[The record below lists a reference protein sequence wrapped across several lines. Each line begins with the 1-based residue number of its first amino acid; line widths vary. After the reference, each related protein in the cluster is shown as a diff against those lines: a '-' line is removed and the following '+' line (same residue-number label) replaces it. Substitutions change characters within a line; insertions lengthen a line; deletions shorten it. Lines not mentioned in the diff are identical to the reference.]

1 MGQHSSLALVV
12 FLLSL
17 ALIITSLL
25 LVFST
30 HQVRANYA
38 HLQSLELERWQLQ
51 EDYTRLLLE
60 INTWAAPHRVHEIAT
75 YELSMRRPDLNH
87 KHVVLE

>member
-1 MGQHSSLALVV
+1 MVVFLVSLALTM
-12 FLLSL
+12 
-17 ALIITSLL
+17 TSLS

-38 HLQSLELERWQLQ
+38 LLQSLELERWRLQ
-51 EDYTRLLLE
+51 EEYTRLLLE

-75 YELSMRRPDLNH
+75 YKLFMRSPHANYNR
-87 KHVVLE
+87 VVFE

>member
-1 MGQHSSLALVV
+1 MGHQNSLALII

-17 ALIITSLL
+17 ALTITSLS

-38 HLQSLELERWQLQ
+38 RLQSLELERWQLQ

-60 INTWAAPHRVHEIAT
+60 TNTWAAPHRVHEIAT
-75 YELSMRRPDLNH
+75 YQLSMRRPDANYN
-87 KHVVLE
+87 HVVFE